1 MTTHQSAQEATA
13 LVEQLGRHQAF
24 RRRMWRLQFGATW
37 LVLIALLLVFL
48 AYTENL
54 DFAWIQRN
62 WLYILAGA
70 GLTVVVSG
78 ASIVLATILAVF
90 GALGRLSRN
99 PMLNGIASL
108 YVSLIRGTP
117 LIVQIFFI
125 FFALPQ
131 VGIVL
136 PAIPTGM
143 IALGVNYGAYMTE
156 IFRAG
161 LQAVPRGQSEAAQA
175 LGMQERLV
183 FRRIVA
189 PQAVRIVT
197 PAVGNEFVAM
207 IKDSALVSL
216 IGVQELFWR
225 AEVTGSRDIR
235 SLQAFA
241 VAAAFYWLVTI
252 VFSLAQA
259 RLEKRMA
266 RGDRG
271 DR

>member
-1 MTTHQSAQEATA
+1 MTARAST
-13 LVEQLGRHQAF
+13 LVEDIAAHH
-24 RRRMWRLQFGATW
+24 RRSLLRWRVQFVATW
-37 LVLIALLLVFL
+37 VFVIGLLLIFL
-48 AYTENL
+48 AFTGNL
-54 DFAWIQRN
+54 DVEWIRSN
-62 WLYILAGA
+62 WLYILGGA
-70 GLTVVVSG
+70 GLTVLVS
-78 ASIVLATILAVF
+78 ALSIVLATFIAVF

-99 PMLNGIASL
+99 PVINGLAAF

-125 FFALPQ
+125 YFALPQ
-131 VGIVL
+131 VGVVL
-136 PAIPTGM
+136 PAIPTGV

-161 LQAVPRGQSEAAQA
+161 IQAVAPGQAEAAGA
-175 LGMQERLV
+175 LGMPDRLI
-183 FRRIVA
+183 FRRIVM

-207 IKDSALVSL
+207 IKDSALVNF

-225 AEVTGSRDIR
+225 AEVLGSRDVR

-252 VFSLAQA
+252 VFTFFQA
-259 RLEKRMA
+259 RLERNMA
-266 RGDRG
+266 RGDR
-271 DR
+271 

>member
-1 MTTHQSAQEATA
+1 MTTHQTAQEAAA
-13 LVEQLGRHQAF
+13 LVERLEAHQV
-24 RRRMWRLQFGATW
+24 RSRQMWRLQFAATW
-37 LVLIALLLVFL
+37 AVLIVLLLIFL
-48 AYTENL
+48 AYTGNL
-54 DFAWIQRN
+54 DFEWIQTN
-62 WLYILAGA
+62 WLFILAGA
-70 GLTVVVSG
+70 GLTVVVSA
-78 ASIVLATILAVF
+78 ASIGLATFLAVF
-90 GALGRLSRN
+90 GALGRLSRS
-99 PMLNGIASL
+99 PALNGIASL

-136 PAIPTGM
+136 PAIPTGV

-161 LQAVPRGQSEAAQA
+161 LQAVARGQREAAQA
-175 LGMQERLV
+175 LGMSERLV

-189 PQAVRIVT
+189 PQAVQIVT

-241 VAAAFYWLVTI
+241 VAAAFYWVVTI
-252 VFSLAQA
+252 LFSVVQD

-266 RGDRG
+266 RGDRPY
-271 DR
+271 R